1 MNVIA
6 KPLTEKIAAAR
17 RQLDAQV
24 REMVQWHFD
33 PATGC
38 PFWLDYAGRLDF
50 DPRKEIGGF
59 SDLKLLGHFQDEWLR
74 GGPVRKWVPKGLA
87 GKPVYVFETGGST
100 GVPKTRININDF
112 QTDYELFSKTLSEK
126 TFPKGADWLM
136 LGPSGPRRL
145 RLAVERKRLDLAAR
159 KAYATDLAT
168 GLPNHAQLLEHM
180 THLLALRE
188 REPAPMALIV
198 LRIEGLAGTEAA
210 LGAEAAN
217 VLRRKVA
224 VRIRAGLRAS
234 DVVASLGSDSFA
246 VLLAWIDAPD
256 DAVHVA
262 SKLAQQVRQ
271 PYNVAGTDRAVA
283 VALGLAAYPEHG
295 RDAESLLRRATSQA
309 ASVATVG
316 REGFATRVE
325 RGPAAAANDD

>member
-1 MNVIA
+1 MPE
-6 KPLTEKIAAAR
+6 PLRI
-17 RQLDAQV
+17 L
-24 REMVQWHFD
+24 
-33 PATGC
+33 C
-38 PFWLDYAGRLDF
+38 
-50 DPRKEIGGF
+50 IGGPSPDLGLSPWGPF
-59 SDLKLLGHFQDEWLR
+59 TCEDVSSLDQALDVLRQSPPDAILVRSPDADALERLLRWPALSQAVLESALVVAAPEPAVGPALKLLQRGAQDVLNGATLR
-74 GGPVRKWVPKGLA
+74 NESLA
-87 GKPVYVFETGGST
+87 
-100 GVPKTRININDF
+100 
-112 QTDYELFSKTLSEK
+112 
-126 TFPKGADWLM
+126 
-136 LGPSGPRRL
+136 RRL
-145 RLAVERKRLDLAAR
+145 RLAVERKRLDQAAR

-256 DAVHVA
+256 DAPHVA
-262 SKLAQQVRQ
+262 AKLAQQVCQ
-271 PYNVAGTDRAVA
+271 PYNVAGSDRAVA

-295 RDAESLLRRATSQA
+295 RDADALLRRATSQA

-316 REGFATRVE
+316 REGFANRIE
-325 RGPAAAANDD
+325 RGSTAAANDD